1 MSARGAAAFLTLL
14 LLASGCEQERPTVVR
29 GGPDAGTGAPL
40 VMTTELQAGPPA
52 PGARIVNPYADDERA
67 LADGERLYGWF
78 NCAGCHGANGGG
90 GMGPPFADGSWIY
103 GSDPENIFASIVR
116 GRPNGMPAFGGRIP
130 DDQVWKLAAYV
141 KTFDPEEGE
150 ETAQRTSAAGR

>member
-1 MSARGAAAFLTLL
+1 MRAPAATGCLALL
-14 LLASGCEQERPTVVR
+14 VLASACEPERPAVVR
-29 GGPDAGTGAPL
+29 GGPDGGAGAPL
-40 VMTTELQAGPPA
+40 VTTSEIQAGPPA
-52 PGARIVNPYADDERA
+52 PTTRIMNPYGDDQRA
-67 LADGERLYGWF
+67 LAEGERLYGWF

-103 GSDPENIFASIVR
+103 GGDPENIFASIVR

-141 KTFDPEEGE
+141 KSLAPDESA
-150 ETAQRTSAAGR
+150 ETDQRTSADGR